1 MGLKTRAT
9 IEDLYKVE
17 GKAELVSGAFVHM
30 PPAGDAPNAASVEVV
45 VSLRDYA
52 RRMGR
57 GRAYGDGVGFHVS
70 LPHREAFGP
79 DAAYQRHCADAQER
93 AAHAQREV

>member
-9 IEDLYKVE
+9 VEDLYKVE
-17 GKAELVSGAFVHM
+17 GKAELAHGAIVHM